1 MFQSRKKAENYRVIG
16 ILLILPALLFF
27 FLGFVSSSLVAYLV
41 AFLFFISSLFFFGNY
56 TTWGSGAKGEEKVA
70 EYLNLFFNKTIKI
83 IKRNKGLVIS
93 SIFTILVLLVIVSE
107 DGFLSLSSPIPR
119 SGYEVS
125 IYTPEDGEPFL
136 RLSTYRYY
144 PNTGYS
150 IVTRKYWTGNVL
162 YVKMVGV
169 KRTTEGAL
177 LVIHPA
183 QGRVGLEG
191 IPDGSY
197 QVIFFWIEG
206 LLNVKVESYKLVK
219 SEGNLS
225 IERIESNATTVFLAN
240 MLYLTPWLLLCLG
253 LLFAL
258 IFLFRI
264 IYRKI
269 SQKTTSAS
277 NVITQP
283 T

>member
-1 MFQSRKKAENYRVIG
+1 V
-16 ILLILPALLFF
+16 
-27 FLGFVSSSLVAYLV
+27 
-41 AFLFFISSLFFFGNY
+41 
-56 TTWGSGAKGEEKVA
+56 KVA
-70 EYLNLFFNKTIKI
+70 EYLNLLFSKTIKI
-83 IKRNKGLVIS
+83 IKKNKGLVIS

-107 DGFLSLSSPIPR
+107 DGFLSIFSPIPR

-125 IYTPEDGEPFL
+125 IYKPEEGESL
-136 RLSTYRYY
+136 IRLSTYFIY
-144 PNTGYS
+144 PTGGYR
-150 IVTRKYWTGNVL
+150 IVLKKYWIGNVL
-162 YVKMVGV
+162 YIKMVGI
-169 KRTTEGAL
+169 KRPTGG
-177 LVIHPA
+177 VIPVVCPA
-183 QGRVGLEG
+183 EGRVDLEG
-191 IPDGSY
+191 VADGSY
-197 QVIFFWIEG
+197 QVIFFWSEG

-219 SEGNLS
+219 SEGTLS

-253 LLFAL
+253 LLFVL